1 MSHDDDFLKFE
12 KGMFKR
18 PSLEDLLGK
27 IPEKESKTELEE
39 IEEALNL
46 RRKMAE
52 SSRLLAKLLEKPTDH
67 VELSAVGN
75 QLGKLQAMF
84 ARLSKL
90 NRPFE
95 S

>member
-1 MSHDDDFLKFE
+1 MPKDDDFLKFE

-27 IPEKESKTELEE
+27 IPEKKTKTELDE
-39 IEEALNL
+39 IEEALTL

-75 QLGKLQAMF
+75 QL
-84 ARLSKL
+84 ARLQSMYERLSRL
-90 NRPFE
+90 NNPF
-95 S
+95 

>member
-1 MSHDDDFLKFE
+1 MKDDDFLKFE

-27 IPEKESKTELEE
+27 VPEKEKRSELDD

-52 SSRLLAKLLEKPTDH
+52 SSRALAKLLEKPTDH
-67 VELSAVGN
+67 VELSTVET
-75 QLGKLQAMF
+75 QLTRLQGMF
-84 ARLSKL
+84 DRLKKL
-90 NRPFE
+90 NLPF
-95 S
+95 

>member
-1 MSHDDDFLKFE
+1 MTPDDDFLKFE

-27 IPEKESKTELEE
+27 APEKQSKTELDE

-52 SSRLLAKLLEKPTDH
+52 ASKTLANLLSKPTDH
-67 VELSAVGN
+67 VELSRVEA
-75 QLGKLQAMF
+75 Q
-84 ARLSKL
+84 LSKL
-90 NRPFE
+90 QGMFERLSRLNPPF
-95 S
+95 

>member
-1 MSHDDDFLKFE
+1 MSKDDDFLKFE

-27 IPEKESKTELEE
+27 LPEKESKTELDA

-52 SSRLLAKLLEKPTDH
+52 TSRLLAKLLEKPTDH
-67 VELSAVGN
+67 VELASVGK
-75 QLGKLQAMF
+75 QLDKLHAMYE
-84 ARLSKL
+84 RLSKL
-90 NRPFE
+90 NSPF
-95 S
+95 

>member
-1 MSHDDDFLKFE
+1 MSQDDDFLKFE

-27 IPEKESKTELEE
+27 IPEKQNKTELDE
-39 IEEALNL
+39 IEEALAL

-67 VELSAVGN
+67 VELERVGN
-75 QLGKLQAMF
+75 QLARLQGMF
-84 ARLSKL
+84 DRLSKL
-90 NRPFE
+90 NSPF
-95 S
+95 

>member
-1 MSHDDDFLKFE
+1 MRNDDDFLKFE

-27 IPEKESKTELEE
+27 IPEKESRSELDE
-39 IEEALNL
+39 IEEALTL

-52 SSRLLAKLLEKPTDH
+52 SSRLLARLLEKPTDH

-75 QLGKLQAMF
+75 QLAKLQGMYD
-84 ARLSKL
+84 RLSKL
-90 NRPFE
+90 SNPF
-95 S
+95 

>member
-1 MSHDDDFLKFE
+1 MKDDDFLKFE

-27 IPEKESKTELEE
+27 EPRKTSKTELDA

-52 SSRLLAKLLEKPTDH
+52 SSRHLAKLLEKPTDH
-67 VELSAVGN
+67 VELSSVGN
-75 QLGKLQAMF
+75 QLAKLQVMYEW
-84 ARLSKL
+84 LSKL
-90 NRPFE
+90 NTPF
-95 S
+95 

>member
-1 MSHDDDFLKFE
+1 MSHEDDFLKFE

-27 IPEKESKTELEE
+27 IPEKQQKTELDE

-52 SSRLLAKLLEKPTDH
+52 TSRLLAKLLEKPTDH
-67 VELSAVGN
+67 VELASVGH
-75 QLGKLQAMF
+75 QLAKLQKMYD
-84 ARLSKL
+84 RLTKL
-90 NRPFE
+90 NSPF
-95 S
+95 

>member
-1 MSHDDDFLKFE
+1 MSKDDDFLKFE

-27 IPEKESKTELEE
+27 LPEKESKSELDA

-52 SSRLLAKLLEKPTDH
+52 TSRLLAKLLEKPTDH
-67 VELSAVGN
+67 VELGSVGK
-75 QLGKLQAMF
+75 QLDKLHAMYE
-84 ARLSKL
+84 RLSKL
-90 NRPFE
+90 NSPF
-95 S
+95 